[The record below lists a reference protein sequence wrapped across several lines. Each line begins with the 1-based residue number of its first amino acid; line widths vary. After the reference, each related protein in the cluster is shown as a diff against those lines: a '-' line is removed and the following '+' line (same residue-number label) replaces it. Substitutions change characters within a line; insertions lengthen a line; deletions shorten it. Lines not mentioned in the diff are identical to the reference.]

1 MSSNTAARAAH
12 LRAVPAAAPARP
24 VTSGA
29 LAAAAERL
37 ASPSPVVAGVLE
49 LLDDPST
56 PVRLIAARI
65 AQSPELAARVLKLA
79 NSAHFSEPVVTL
91 ERAVVRIGE
100 RPLRGLLLAAT
111 TYRLLEGS
119 LDCYRLPRMALLR
132 HSGETASMAQTVAR
146 RLSAALA
153 PQAYLAGL
161 LHDLGKPIIADAV
174 GAFGGDTPDAG
185 TLTWERRLFGT
196 DHARVAAW
204 IGRNWS
210 LPEELCCAIE
220 AHHARS
226 APERPLDRIVWLADV
241 LVHAAH
247 GEPSALARVRDAAE
261 ECELPLDAVEQI
273 LSATPEGEAPRKPP
287 GLTDREVQVLRL
299 LASGATAK
307 QVATRLGCSAS
318 TVHNHLHHI
327 YSKLNVTGQA
337 QALLLAREH
346 GWV

>member
-1 MSSNTAARAAH
+1 MTAEAVH
-12 LRAVPAAAPARP
+12 LPNLRAVPDPP
-24 VTSGA
+24 PQPPTSGA
-29 LAAAAERL
+29 IADAAERL
-37 ASPSPVVAGVLE
+37 SSPSPVVAGVLE
-49 LLDDPST
+49 LLDDVST

-79 NSAHFSEPVVTL
+79 NSAHFAEPVVTL

-100 RPLRGLLLAAT
+100 RPLRALLLAAT

-119 LDCYRLPRMALLR
+119 LDVYNLPRMALLR
-132 HSGETASMAQTVAR
+132 HSGETAAMAQIVAR
-146 RLSAALA
+146 RISSALA

-174 GAFGGDTPDAG
+174 GDLAGDAPDTG
-185 TLTWERRLFGT
+185 SLSWERRLFGT

-204 IGRNWS
+204 VGRRWS
-210 LPEELCCAIE
+210 LPEELCAAIE
-220 AHHARS
+220 THHSRT
-226 APERPLDRIVWLADV
+226 APERPLDRIVWLADI

-247 GEPSALARVRDAAE
+247 GESAALARVAGAAE
-261 ECELPLDAVEQI
+261 ACGLSSDAVEQM
-273 LSATPEGEAPRKPP
+273 LASSPEGEAPRKPP
-287 GLTDREVQVLRL
+287 GLTDREIQVIRL

-307 QVATRLGCSAS
+307 QVATKLGCSAS

-327 YSKLNVTGQA
+327 YTKLNVTGQA
-337 QALLLAREH
+337 QALLMAREH

>member
-1 MSSNTAARAAH
+1 MSTGTARSSH
-12 LRAVPAAAPARP
+12 LRAVPPPRP
-24 VTSGA
+24 QPQPITSGA
-29 LAAAAERL
+29 LADAAERL
-37 ASPSPVVAGVLE
+37 SSPSPVVAGVLE

-65 AQSPELAARVLKLA
+65 AQSPELAARVLKLG

-91 ERAVVRIGE
+91 ERAVVRVGE

-119 LDCYRLPRMALLR
+119 LDVYKLPRMALLR

-146 RLSAALA
+146 RVSSALA
-153 PQAYLAGL
+153 SQAYLAGL

-174 GAFGGDTPDAG
+174 GDLPGDEEDAG
-185 TLTWERRLFGT
+185 SLAWERRLFGT

-204 IGRNWS
+204 VGRRWS
-210 LPEELCCAIE
+210 LPEELCAAIE
-220 AHHARS
+220 SHHAKS
-226 APERPLDRIVWLADV
+226 APERPLDRVVWLADV

-247 GEPSALARVRDAAE
+247 GEPEALARAADAAE
-261 ECELPLDAVEQI
+261 ECGIPVDAVEQM
-273 LSATPEGEAPRKPP
+273 LSTSPEGEAPRKPP
-287 GLTDREVQVLRL
+287 GLTDREIQVLRL
-299 LASGATAK
+299 LASGATPK
-307 QVATRLGCSAS
+307 QVAGRLGCSAS

-327 YSKLNVTGQA
+327 YTKMNVTGQA

>member
-1 MSSNTAARAAH
+1 MSANAARVTH
-12 LRAVPAAAPARP
+12 LRAVPAPEPQP

-29 LAAAAERL
+29 IADAAERL

-119 LDCYRLPRMALLR
+119 LDCYHLPRMALLR
-132 HSGETASMAQTVAR
+132 HSGETATMAQTVAR
-146 RLSAALA
+146 RLSGALA

-161 LHDLGKPIIADAV
+161 LHDLGKPIVADAV
-174 GAFGGDTPDAG
+174 GAFAGDTSDVGSLA
-185 TLTWERRLFGT
+185 WERRLFGT

-204 IGRNWS
+204 VGRRWS
-210 LPEELCCAIE
+210 LPEELCSAIE
-220 AHHARS
+220 SHHARTV
-226 APERPLDRIVWLADV
+226 PEKPLDRIVWLADI

-247 GEPSALARVRDAAE
+247 GESAAISRVGDAAE
-261 ECELPLDAVEQI
+261 ECGLPIDAVEQM
-273 LSATPEGEAPRKPP
+273 LSASPEGEAPRKPP
-287 GLTDREVQVLRL
+287 GLTDREIQVMRL

-327 YSKLNVTGQA
+327 YSKLNVNGQA

>member
-1 MSSNTAARAAH
+1 MSAEAVHLPN
-12 LRAVPAAAPARP
+12 LRAVPDPQPAPP
-24 VTSGA
+24 TSRA
-29 LAAAAERL
+29 IADAAERL
-37 ASPSPVVAGVLE
+37 SSPSPVVAGVLE
-49 LLDDPST
+49 LLDDAST

-79 NSAHFSEPVVTL
+79 NSAHFAEPVVTL

-119 LDCYRLPRMALLR
+119 LDVYNLPRMALLR

-146 RLSAALA
+146 RLSSALA
-153 PQAYLAGL
+153 PQAYLGGL

-174 GAFGGDTPDAG
+174 GDMAG
-185 TLTWERRLFGT
+185 ESSDVGSLSWERRLFGT

-204 IGRNWS
+204 IGRRWS
-210 LPEELCCAIE
+210 LPEELCSAIE
-220 AHHARS
+220 SHHSKS
-226 APERPLDRIVWLADV
+226 APERPLDRIVWLADIF
-241 LVHAAH
+241 VHAVH
-247 GEPSALARVRDAAE
+247 GEAAALGRVAGAAE
-261 ECELPLDAVEQI
+261 ECGLPADAVEQM

-287 GLTDREVQVLRL
+287 GLTDREIQVIRL

-307 QVATRLGCSAS
+307 QVATKLGCSAS

-327 YSKLNVTGQA
+327 YTKLNVTGQA
-337 QALLLAREH
+337 QALLLAREQ
-346 GWV
+346 GWI

>member
-1 MSSNTAARAAH
+1 MQSTASRH
-12 LRAVPAAAPARP
+12 LRAVPVHGAQP

-29 LAAAAERL
+29 IADAAERL

-56 PVRLIAARI
+56 PVRLIAARV

-79 NSAHFSEPVVTL
+79 NSAHFAEPVVTL

-100 RPLRGLLLAAT
+100 RPLRALLLAAS

-119 LDCYRLPRMALLR
+119 LDVYRLPRMALLR

-146 RLSAALA
+146 RVSSALA

-161 LHDLGKPIIADAV
+161 LHDLGKPIITDAV
-174 GAFGGDTPDAG
+174 GNLAGDSPDAG
-185 TLTWERRLFGT
+185 TLAWERRLFGT
-196 DHARVAAW
+196 DHAKVAAW
-204 IGRNWS
+204 VGRRWS
-210 LPEELCCAIE
+210 LPEDICGAIE
-220 AHHARS
+220 QHHSLSVPA
-226 APERPLDRIVWLADV
+226 RPLDRIVWLSDQM
-241 LVHAAH
+241 VHAVH
-247 GEPSALARVRDAAE
+247 GDVAAAARVAESADECGLSHDAI
-261 ECELPLDAVEQI
+261 EQM
-273 LSATPEGEAPRKPP
+273 LSASPEGEAPKRPSN
-287 GLTDREVQVLRL
+287 LTDREVQVLRL

-307 QVATRLGCSAS
+307 QVAVRLDCSAS

-327 YSKLNVTGQA
+327 YTKLNVTGQA
-337 QALLLAREH
+337 QALLMAREH